1 MGQASGL
8 RRLFKPPSQEPTSG
22 DEIPAQAEG
31 LPHMA
36 SFPAAPVR
44 AGRGWKTVACLEDKD
59 FPQEGRSIVV
69 VYRPF
74 TNASTA
80 SSSFPASAHF
90 P

>member
-1 MGQASGL
+1 VGQASGL
-8 RRLFKPPSQEPTSG
+8 RRLFKPPSQAPSSG

-36 SFPAAPVR
+36 R
-44 AGRGWKTVACLEDKD
+44 LEDKD